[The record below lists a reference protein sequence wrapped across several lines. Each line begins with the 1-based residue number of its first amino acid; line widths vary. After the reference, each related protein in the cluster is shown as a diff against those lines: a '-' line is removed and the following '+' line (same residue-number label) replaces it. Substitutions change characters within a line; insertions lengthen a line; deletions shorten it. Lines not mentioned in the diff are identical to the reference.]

1 MNSIE
6 LENNLKL
13 LLASTSEIAEKIGLK
28 LISLAIVTEDKDSI
42 NLIKKT
48 LGINLY
54 NYYLNI
60 LKDKFKHI

>member
-1 MNSIE
+1 MNNIE

-13 LLASTSEIAEKIGLK
+13 LLASPPPLAEKIGLK
-28 LISLAIVTEDKDSI
+28 LLSLCIITEDKDNL

-54 NYYLNI
+54 NYYVNI